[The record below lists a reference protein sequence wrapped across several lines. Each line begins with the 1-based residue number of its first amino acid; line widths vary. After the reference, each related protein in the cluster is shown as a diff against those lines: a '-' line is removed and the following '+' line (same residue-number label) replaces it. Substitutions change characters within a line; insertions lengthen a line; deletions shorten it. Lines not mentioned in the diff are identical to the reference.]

1 MGTAE
6 HNICDILKLR
16 MKGNKASWSISGA
29 NNLAKI
35 LAAKASGKL
44 YETIDGLMSSVVPER
59 LAEEFVEVIENTT
72 HKVKK
77 AVKANVYP
85 VRRGGMPFKGCPLTE
100 GMKVVK
106 RFING
111 DTIIGSM

>member
-1 MGTAE
+1 MSVVVKK
-6 HNICDILKLR
+6 IKLR
-16 MKGNKASWSISGA
+16 MKGNKTSWSISGA

-59 LAEEFVEVIENTT
+59 LAEEFIEVIENTT

-77 AVKANVYP
+77 AVKTNVYP